1 VDDTASSTPALP
13 PAALRLR
20 QGRLALAQAARSD
33 LGGGGLQAYPVASAA
48 LMDTYFRERLA
59 ELRAQSPAL
68 FHTPFVLAAVG
79 GYGRSELCPASDVD
93 VLLLYESAIPQNA
106 EGLSRG
112 LFHPLW
118 DLGLDLGHGVRVLA
132 DCLRLAVED
141 PQVLTSLLDARRIE
155 GEPGLAKRLDAELTA
170 RVLRGR
176 APSFGQWVLEHN
188 AGRRAGFGDSSGLLE
203 PDLKNGL
210 GGLRDVHQ
218 VRWLMRLLPSLAP
231 VGPSTASSA
240 HAAPFTPEDLAQLQL
255 DYDFVLSAR
264 TALHLA
270 AGRKNDRLHFDLQ
283 PQVARALG
291 FSSPGGFA
299 AEGYAPAAGGAHSP
313 GDSASDSHGGPPGEP
328 FGDGLATGLAVEA
341 FLSRLHQCMTRIRT
355 LRQACWLEAFP
366 PHAPLRPP
374 ACSSAG
380 IFCGATGMAL
390 RDPIAAVQSP
400 ALILELYV
408 AAARAARPVCWSAL
422 RATSAALADP
432 ARRAAFAGLPGIL
445 PALVEIFRAS
455 GQPTES
461 SPPLAAPPKP
471 EQGGL
476 VRAFSRIFAPAPQ
489 SADAPPEPA
498 ANLAPAVATALQSM
512 LDTGLM
518 SALVPEFGP
527 VEHLVQFDDFHIHPV
542 GKHTLEVVRALAAL
556 LPVSRGGAPAP
567 DISPELRHT
576 AGDLPHF
583 ERLLLAGFCHDLAK
597 PDLDHSA
604 AGAQLAARL
613 LARLGADAD
622 TQADVAFLVREHLL
636 IPKIATRRDL
646 ADESVVAAV
655 AEACGSVERLDMLY
669 LLAVADSQSTG
680 PRAWSPWTASL
691 MAELARK
698 AKRLLTAGPLA
709 EPHAVEKSRQV
720 REAAQ
725 ALALQPFAGPHG
737 QEPPLDAEY
746 VERCLERMP
755 ARAFLVLDAPTVA
768 RHLRLARRFRQSLDE
783 DLVRKPAGKAGIGV
797 AEIDA
802 VAVKGRAFQVSIAAT
817 DRPGLFAVMAGVLAL
832 HDLNILSAEVLT
844 WPVGSAG
851 AGASLAVD
859 VFLVE
864 EPADGL
870 HLDDLWDRVRRAVSY
885 ALTGKLSLEYRLD
898 QKRSSPLVVASRA
911 PKGSR
916 KVRVDNEQSDFFSLV
931 EVAAPDRLGLLHDL
945 AQTLCAHGL
954 RIHLARIATSAG
966 RIHDVF
972 YLRTDEG
979 LKLKDPAR
987 IEELRAA
994 LLEAAKAKGG
1004 TASAPDA

>member
-1 VDDTASSTPALP
+1 MDDTASSTPALP

-33 LGGGGLQAYPVASAA
+33 LGGGGLQAYPVASSA

-93 VLLLYESAIPQNA
+93 VLLLYESAIPKNA
-106 EGLSRG
+106 EALSRG

-231 VGPSTASSA
+231 AGPKNTSQA

-291 FSSPGGFA
+291 FSGLGGSA
-299 AEGYAPAAGGAHSP
+299 AEADGLAAEVHCSTAEAAHSP
-313 GDSASDSHGGPPGEP
+313 GDPH
-328 FGDGLATGLAVEA
+328 GDGLATGLAVEA

-366 PHAPLRPP
+366 PRASLRPP
-374 ACSSAG
+374 AGASG
-380 IFCGATGMAL
+380 DIFCGPTGMAL
-390 RDPIAAVQSP
+390 RDPAAAAQNP

-408 AAARAARPVCWSAL
+408 AAARAARPLCWSAL
-422 RATSAALADP
+422 RATRAALADP

-461 SPPLAAPPKP
+461 SPPQAAPPKP

-489 SADAPPEPA
+489 NADAPPEPA

-567 DISPELRHT
+567 DISPELRQT
-576 AGDLPHF
+576 AGDLPQF
-583 ERLLLAGFCHDLAK
+583 DRLLLAGFCHDLAK
-597 PDLDHSA
+597 PDRDHSA
-604 AGAQLAARL
+604 SGAELAESL

-622 TQADVAFLVREHLL
+622 TQADVAFLVRQHLL

-655 AEACGSVERLDMLY
+655 AETCGSVERLDMLY

-725 ALALQPFAGPHG
+725 ELALQPFAGPHG
-737 QEPPLDAEY
+737 QEPPLDAGY

-783 DLVRKPAGKAGIGV
+783 DLIRKPAGKAGIGV

-802 VAVKGRAFQVSIAAT
+802 VAVKGRAFQVSIAAM

-844 WPVGSAG
+844 WPMGSAG

-864 EPADGL
+864 EPSDGL

-898 QKRSSPLVVASRA
+898 QKRSSPLMVASRA

-972 YLRTDEG
+972 YVRTDEG
-979 LKLKDPAR
+979 LKLKDPTR
-987 IEELRAA
+987 IEELRTA
-994 LLEAAKAKGG
+994 LLEAAKAKG
-1004 TASAPDA
+1004 AVACAPDA